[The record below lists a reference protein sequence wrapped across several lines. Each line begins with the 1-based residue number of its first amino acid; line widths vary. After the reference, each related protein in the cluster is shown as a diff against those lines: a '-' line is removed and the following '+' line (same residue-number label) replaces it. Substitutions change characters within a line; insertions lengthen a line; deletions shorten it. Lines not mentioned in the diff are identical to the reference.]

1 MLSRFLLAVVVL
13 AACGLTGCNPA
24 GKLVGKWEADF
35 SGVKS
40 EAADTGNPLA
50 AMAATMMSSVK
61 LQSEFK
67 SDGTCS
73 VTGSFFGQA
82 NTTSGTWKYVK
93 SEGDTLVLMVI
104 MDKGSQERELR
115 VKFID
120 NDTFEMAP
128 PVETAGQA
136 GKTLA
141 FKRLKS

>member
-1 MLSRFLLAVVVL
+1 MRSPILLAMIAL
-13 AACGLTGCNPA
+13 AACSLAGCNPA

-35 SGVKS
+35 SGLKA
-40 EAADTGNPLA
+40 EAADAGNPMAALA
-50 AMAATMMSSVK
+50 AGMMSSVK

-82 NTTSGTWKYVK
+82 NTTSGKWRFAK
-93 SEGDTLVLMVI
+93 SEGDTLVLMVT

-128 PVETAGQA
+128 PVEAAGQA

-141 FKRLKS
+141 FKRLKT

>member
-1 MLSRFLLAVVVL
+1 MTAL
-13 AACGLTGCNPA
+13 AACGLAGCNPA

-35 SGVKS
+35 SSIKT
-40 EAADTGNPLA
+40 EAADAGNPMAALA
-50 AMAATMMSSVK
+50 AGMMSSVK

-82 NTTSGTWKYVK
+82 NTTSGKWRYVN
-93 SEGDTLVLMVI
+93 SEGDTLVLMVT
-104 MDKGSQERELR
+104 MDNGSKERELR

-120 NDTFEMAP
+120 KDTFEMAP
-128 PVETAGQA
+128 PVEAAGQA

-141 FKRLKS
+141 FKRLKT